1 MTLLEFRSKRT
12 NFISKLVAQF
22 PVDSDFG
29 TKAPP
34 DQRKHIWIPFASY
47 LIDISVMFVPMLQ
60 FVPAWLHIA
69 INSRSTADANLHSV
83 TTTLITVCKVLRF
96 MSFWLGSTV
105 TKFDS
110 IFLTVTV
117 NSSLLYLLILIILKP
132 MLYPQYTRTVYSSFW
147 AIANNIF
154 VLWAKTLF
162 ESLHYFCEV
171 LLF

>member
-1 MTLLEFRSKRT
+1 
-12 NFISKLVAQF
+12 
-22 PVDSDFG
+22 
-29 TKAPP
+29 
-34 DQRKHIWIPFASY
+34 
-47 LIDISVMFVPMLQ
+47 MFVPMLQ

-69 INSRSTADANLHSV
+69 INSRSTADGNLHSV

-154 VLWAKTLF
+154 VL
-162 ESLHYFCEV
+162 
-171 LLF
+171 